1 MVIAN
6 LVNFRE
12 ELQKRRRGFQ
22 NSQNA
27 QDGEGEDNIPAQSMQ
42 INTNEP
48 NFANMGLEEALLYQK
63 QTGMNLETFIT
74 NVANKIKF
82 TVSWNHPCLIL
93 IIA

>member
-1 MVIAN
+1 
-6 LVNFRE
+6 
-12 ELQKRRRGFQ
+12 
-22 NSQNA
+22 
-27 QDGEGEDNIPAQSMQ
+27 MQ

-82 TVSWNHPCLIL
+82 TVSFNNPCSNLNYS
-93 IIA
+93 

>member
-1 MVIAN
+1 M
-6 LVNFRE
+6 
-12 ELQKRRRGFQ
+12 QKRRRGFG

-27 QDGEGEDNIPAQSMQ
+27 QDGEADDNIPAQSMQ

-82 TVSWNHPCLIL
+82 TVSFNNPCSNLNYSL
-93 IIA
+93 MTFRVCAK